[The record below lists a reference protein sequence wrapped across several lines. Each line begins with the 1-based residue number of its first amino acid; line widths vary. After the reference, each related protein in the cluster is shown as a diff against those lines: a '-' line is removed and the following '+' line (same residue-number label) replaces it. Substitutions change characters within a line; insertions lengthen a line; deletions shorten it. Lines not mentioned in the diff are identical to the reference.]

1 MALGARQ
8 SSVGVR
14 AIVLCLLTAGV
25 LAAAEPSA
33 AQLFAKGR
41 KAESAG
47 HMAEA
52 YILYSEAAAMEPG
65 NRDYWM
71 SSQTVRTR
79 AELEE
84 MLLPQAGP
92 ATAAGVAPET
102 PPQFGP
108 PTPEDLAAL
117 RQPLPPTELKAQ
129 PGLRDFDLSG
139 NAQQLFE
146 AVSRAFGLE
155 CVFDADYPA
164 GSSIHFRVTG
174 VDYRDALHDLEAATG
189 SFVVPLSDVRFMTV
203 KDTAQKRIEREPEV
217 AVEVH
222 LPEATSQQEF
232 TEIIH
237 GVQLAMNIEHV
248 SQDTMNNTVIMR
260 DRISKVLPARDMFE
274 NFMKPRAQ
282 ITFEVRLIDVS
293 SNSDVTWGLTLPTQ
307 FPVLVLTNWLN
318 NAPSIPATINGIL
331 AFGGGKTLLG
341 LGIMDASSVATMS
354 LGTGNV
360 LLDSVM
366 RSVNGQPASLHVGDR
381 YPVLTSSYSGA
392 GSTPG
397 NSSTYTVPPSFTFQ
411 DLGLTLK
418 VTPMVHGAEEVSLD
432 IEAAFQLLAGTSL
445 NGLPVISNRQIK
457 SQTELKFG
465 EWAMIA
471 GLLNT
476 QEARSISGIAGLSRI
491 PFLGPLTST
500 HDKSKNLDE
509 VVILIQPRL
518 VTPAPGSRRSWTFHL
533 GSDNKPITPL

>member
-1 MALGARQ
+1 
-8 SSVGVR
+8 
-14 AIVLCLLTAGV
+14 LTAGI
-25 LAAAEPSA
+25 LAAAEPTA

-41 KAESAG
+41 KAEIAG

-71 SSQTVRTR
+71 SSQSVRTR

-92 ATAAGVAPET
+92 ATAASVAPDT

-117 RQPLPPTELKAQ
+117 REPLPPTELKAQ
-129 PGLRDFDLSG
+129 PGLRDFDLNGTS
-139 NAQQLFE
+139 QQLFE

-155 CVFDADYPA
+155 CVFDDDYPPGGA
-164 GSSIHFRVTG
+164 IHFRVTG
-174 VDYRDALHDLEAATG
+174 VDYRDALHELEAATG
-189 SFVVPLSDVRFMTV
+189 SFVVPLSDVRFMAV
-203 KDTAQKRIEREPEV
+203 KDTAQKRTEREPV
-217 AVEVH
+217 AAVAVH

-232 TEIIH
+232 TEIINAVH
-237 GVQLAMNIEHV
+237 QVMNIEHV
-248 SQDTMNNTVIMR
+248 SQDTMNNTVILR
-260 DRISKVLPARDMFE
+260 DRISKLLPARDLFE
-274 NFMKPRAQ
+274 DFLRARAQ
-282 ITFEVRLIDVS
+282 ITFEVRLMDVS

-307 FPVLVLTNWLN
+307 FPVLALTNWLHN
-318 NAPSIPATINGIL
+318 VPSIPSTINGIL

-341 LGIMDASSVATMS
+341 LGIMDAAAVATMS

-360 LLDSVM
+360 LLDSEM
-366 RSVNGQPASLHVGDR
+366 RSVNGQPATLHVGDR
-381 YPVLTSSYSGA
+381 YPVLSASYSSA
-392 GSTPG
+392 TSTPG
-397 NSSTYTVPPSFTFQ
+397 NSSTYTIPPAFTFQ
-411 DLGLTLK
+411 DLGLTMK
-418 VTPMVHGAEEVSLD
+418 VTPMVHGTDEVSLD

-445 NGLPVISNRQIK
+445 NGLPIISNRQIK
-457 SQTELKFG
+457 SQTDLKFG

-476 QEARSISGIAGLSRI
+476 QEARTISGIAGLARI

-500 HDKSKNLDE
+500 HDKQKNLDE

-518 VTPAPGSRRSWTFHL
+518 VTPPPGARRSWTFHL